1 MPFKLCI
8 IQAMYD
14 CYHYAPVG
22 LVLGIFVHDGLAS
35 GISITDS
42 FGESYCSV
50 SWERAIVSP
59 IPFQENK
66 NKAENSLSLCLC
78 DILKISLSFSGFLVW
93 NSLPHRL
100 RHAMEIK
107 AFKRKAF

>member
-1 MPFKLCI
+1 M
-8 IQAMYD
+8 
-14 CYHYAPVG
+14 H
-22 LVLGIFVHDGLAS
+22 LAGWFWVFLYMT

-66 NKAENSLSLCLC
+66 HKAENSLCVSL
-78 DILKISLSFSGFLVW
+78 
-93 NSLPHRL
+93 
-100 RHAMEIK
+100 
-107 AFKRKAF
+107 